1 MATSVMCRC
10 GHGRETHEHFRS
22 GSDCGICGTRSCHHF
37 RRPGWRRALLAA
49 EYLDTQLERPG
60 DETAA

>member
-22 GSDCGICGTRSCHHF
+22 GSDCGICGTRACRHF
-37 RRPGWRRALLAA
+37 RRPDWRRAQLAA
-49 EYLDTQLERPG
+49 EYLAAQPEH
-60 DETAA
+60 DEDDSAA